1 MKKGGSGQHSW
12 YALIHTHF
20 VPFLSL
26 TPTPYGDL
34 LCLCRGSL
42 GHEYEYEREGEM
54 DAAGQFEVD
63 DEARDQVFFDTATGT
78 IVGNLDAESDISSVD
93 GGATSKATGGRLR
106 SSSTASNPGTTDD
119 ERARARKFRT
129 GSFTGTRTVDLASI
143 ARTSVGVS
151 SSPPAEFTIR
161 PASSR

>member
-1 MKKGGSGQHSW
+1 MTRTARAMYPRAISRDRSLAKSGLDAAMKKGGSGQHSW
-12 YALIHTHF
+12 
-20 VPFLSL
+20 
-26 TPTPYGDL
+26 
-34 LCLCRGSL
+34 GSL